1 LAHCPKTAEGL
12 PESGTLLCDTRP
24 VEIVANIAEL
34 VSDAA
39 EQAADDEAIQDAARS
54 VTWSRLDEETHAV
67 ASGLASMGLVAGARV
82 VLALGNRIEFV
93 TSYLGVLRAGLV
105 AVPANPASVAGEF
118 VRMVADSG
126 ARCCMCDRTSL
137 QAVRAALQDLDDLRV
152 AAPPD
157 ESTRMVAPQVVI
169 VAGSALP
176 TETTYEDLIAR
187 DSRPVSPPV
196 DPQNLAVLLYTS
208 GTSGRPRAAMLTH
221 LSLLTNIEQAAA
233 VEPPPITSEDVVL
246 GVVPLFHVYGLNA
259 VLGQV
264 LRQRARLVLVERFDP
279 AGTLAVIE
287 QQRVTNLPVA
297 PPVFAAWQHY
307 GDLRERLRSVRIVLS
322 GSAPLGVDAI
332 KRFSDQSGLPVHQG
346 YGLTEAS
353 PAVTSTLGSAN
364 VKPGSVGSALPG
376 VELRVVDDRGHEVS
390 GDDSGEICVRGGNV
404 FVGYWPN
411 REGGPDED
419 GWFATGDVGYLDDEG
434 DLFLVDRKRELVI
447 VSGFNVYPTEVEDVI
462 VELTDVFEA
471 AVIGAPDDES
481 GEAVVAYVVP
491 QDGVT
496 LSPKQL
502 AAMVDAHCAHRLAR
516 FKRPREIHV
525 VEELPHSVT
534 GKVAKGRLRSVQ
546 RRRAMGLM

>member
-1 LAHCPKTAEGL
+1 
-12 PESGTLLCDTRP
+12 

-152 AAPPD
+152 AGPPD
-157 ESTRMVAPQVVI
+157 ESPRMVAPQVVI

-176 TETTYEDLIAR
+176 TETTYDDLIAR

-332 KRFSDQSGLPVHQG
+332 QRFSDQSGLPVHQG

-496 LSPKQL
+496 LSPEQL
-502 AAMVDAHCAHRLAR
+502 AAMVDAHCADRLAR

>member
-157 ESTRMVAPQVVI
+157 ESPRMVAPQVVI

-176 TETTYEDLIAR
+176 TETTYDDLIAR

-196 DPQNLAVLLYTS
+196 DPQNLAMLLYTS

-221 LSLLTNIEQAAA
+221 RSLLTNIEQAAA

-287 QQRVTNLPVA
+287 QERVTNLPVA
-297 PPVFAAWQHY
+297 PPVFAAWQHH

-332 KRFSDQSGLPVHQG
+332 QRFSDQSGLPVHQG

-496 LSPKQL
+496 LSPEQL
-502 AAMVDAHCAHRLAR
+502 AAMVDAHCADRLAR